1 MFINEHSTIGT
12 VFKENMNDVQKV
24 GRDTSEG
31 AAAGKIAARRADL
44 RERLVAAGRA
54 AIADGGLQNV
64 KARDL
69 AAAAG
74 CAVGAIYNVF
84 DDLDGL
90 ILRVGADTL
99 ARLQRELASHGPDP
113 EPAEELVRLARGY
126 LAFARD
132 NKALWRALFEHR
144 LAGGRAAPAWYL
156 DDQSRLFA
164 LVEAPLAR
172 LLPDEPACSRALLA
186 RTLFSA
192 VHGVVSL
199 GLEEKLAPMSE
210 ATLDAELERLLRAF
224 AGGSTA
230 MRAAPE
236 KR

>member
-1 MFINEHSTIGT
+1 
-12 VFKENMNDVQKV
+12 MNDVQKT
-24 GRDTSEG
+24 GSDSAERPGAKTS
-31 AAAGKIAARRADL
+31 ARRADL
-44 RERLVAAGRA
+44 RARLVAAGRA
-54 AIADGGLQNV
+54 AVAEGGLQNL

-84 DDLDGL
+84 DDLDDL
-90 ILRVGADTL
+90 ILCIGADTL
-99 ARLQRELASHGPDP
+99 AQLEQGLAAPPGPAP
-113 EPAEELVRLARGY
+113 EPAEELLRLACGY
-126 LAFARD
+126 LSFARA

-156 DDQSRLFA
+156 EDQSRLFT

-172 LLPDEPACSRALLA
+172 LLPDEPASSRALLA

-199 GLEEKLAPMSE
+199 GLEEKLAPMPE
-210 ATLDAELERLLRAF
+210 AILEAELERLVRAF
-224 AGGSTA
+224 AAGLTLPPPG
-230 MRAAPE
+230 
-236 KR
+236 

>member
-1 MFINEHSTIGT
+1 
-12 VFKENMNDVQKV
+12 MNDVQKTESESAERP
-24 GRDTSEG
+24 GAKTS
-31 AAAGKIAARRADL
+31 ARRADL
-44 RERLVAAGRA
+44 RARLVAAGRA
-54 AIADGGLQNV
+54 AIAEGGLQNL

-84 DDLDGL
+84 DDLDDL
-90 ILRVGADTL
+90 ILRIGADTL
-99 ARLQRELASHGPDP
+99 ARLEQGLAAPPGPAP
-113 EPAEELVRLARGY
+113 EPAEELLRLSRFY
-126 LAFARD
+126 LSFARA

-156 DDQSRLFA
+156 EDQGRLFA

-172 LLPDEPACSRALLA
+172 LLPEEPAASRVLLA

-210 ATLDAELERLLRAF
+210 AALEGELERLVRAF
-224 AGGSTA
+224 AAGSTA
-230 MRAAPE
+230 RPCGEASR
-236 KR
+236 KD

>member
-1 MFINEHSTIGT
+1 
-12 VFKENMNDVQKV
+12 MNDVQKSDPASV
-24 GRDTSEG
+24 ERP
-31 AAAGKIAARRADL
+31 AGKTSARRADL

-54 AIADGGLQNV
+54 AIAEGGLQNL

-84 DDLDGL
+84 EDLDGL
-90 ILRVGADTL
+90 ILRIGADTL
-99 ARLQRELASHGPDP
+99 ARLEQGLAAPPGPIP
-113 EPAEELVRLARGY
+113 EPAEELLRLSRGY
-126 LAFARD
+126 LAFARA

-144 LAGGRAAPAWYL
+144 LAGGRPAPAWYL

-172 LLPDEPACSRALLA
+172 LLPDQPAPSRALLA

-199 GLEEKLAPMSE
+199 GLEEKLAPMPE
-210 ATLDAELERLLRAF
+210 ATLDAELERLVRAF
-224 AGGSTA
+224 AGGLTEQSLG
-230 MRAAPE
+230 
-236 KR
+236 

>member
-1 MFINEHSTIGT
+1 
-12 VFKENMNDVQKV
+12 MNGVQN
-24 GRDTSEG
+24 SESDSVERR
-31 AAAGKIAARRADL
+31 AGKPPAGKTAARRADL
-44 RERLVAAGRA
+44 RERLAAAGRA
-54 AIADGGLQNV
+54 AIAEGGLQNV

-84 DDLDGL
+84 EDLDEL
-90 ILRVGADTL
+90 ILRIGADTL
-99 ARLQRELASHGPDP
+99 ARLEQGLAAPPGPTA
-113 EPAEELVRLARGY
+113 EPAEELLRLARGY
-126 LAFARD
+126 LAFARA

-172 LLPDEPACSRALLA
+172 LLPDEPAPSRALLA

-224 AGGSTA
+224 AGGLTT
-230 MRAAPE
+230 RPTG
-236 KR
+236 